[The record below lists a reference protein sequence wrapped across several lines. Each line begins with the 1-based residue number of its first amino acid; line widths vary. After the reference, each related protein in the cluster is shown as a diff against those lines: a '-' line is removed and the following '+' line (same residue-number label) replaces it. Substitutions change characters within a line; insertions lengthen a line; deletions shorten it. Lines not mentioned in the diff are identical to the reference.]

1 MQTRAKSAVSALPA
15 SSPKPKLPLR
25 EISSCRSASV
35 PETRSSATMIQL
47 VLLQRRN
54 APAQFVYDIVE
65 MTDCI
70 LEAINSSRQAFISGL
85 TGRLCSSISRRLGH
99 GSTPER
105 LLD

>member
-1 MQTRAKSAVSALPA
+1 MAFNGLTHGRGNSFWLC
-15 SSPKPKLPLR
+15 L
-25 EISSCRSASV
+25 
-35 PETRSSATMIQL
+35 
-47 VLLQRRN
+47 LLQRRN

-99 GSTPER
+99 GSTQQQP
-105 LLD
+105 LDGTIRPSDDGSECYFLDNRSGAAMRASKK